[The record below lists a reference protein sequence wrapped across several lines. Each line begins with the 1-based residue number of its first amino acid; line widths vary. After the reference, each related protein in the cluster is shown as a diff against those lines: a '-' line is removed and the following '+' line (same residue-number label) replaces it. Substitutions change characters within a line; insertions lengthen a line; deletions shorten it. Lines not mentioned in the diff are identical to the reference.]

1 MSRLGQTGTMP
12 LAALQALLADPPDLP
27 VAAGLTEL
35 VDRAEGG
42 PAVLQSPPGSGKT
55 TLVPPALAVAREGR
69 VVVAQ
74 PRRIA
79 ARAAAGRLAEL
90 LAEPVGATSGY
101 AVRGERRTGP
111 DTAVEF
117 VTAGLLLRRLQH
129 DPELPGVAAVV
140 LDEVHERQVE
150 SDLLLAMLPEV
161 RATLR
166 DDLALVAMSAT
177 IDAERVAA
185 LLGAEVVTVPG
196 ALYPVGTVW
205 APAPA
210 GVPRLTPR
218 GTAPR
223 FLDHVAATVRR
234 ALAEQE
240 GDVLAFLPGARE
252 VDDVVRRL
260 TGVEALALHGRL
272 PPAEQDRALR
282 PGPRRRVVVA
292 TAVAESS
299 LTVPGV
305 RVVVDSGLAREP
317 HTDHNR
323 GLAGL
328 VTRNVSQAAADQ
340 RAGRAGREGPGVVY
354 RCWSAGEHAAF
365 ARHPQ
370 PEILSADLT
379 GTVLELAAW
388 GAPRGAGL
396 AMLDRPPPA
405 GVKAAEEV
413 LRSLGAVDD
422 DGQITERGRVVAG
435 LGTDPRLARAL
446 YDGSALVGP
455 RLAAEVVALLAEDTA
470 AGEVDLPAV
479 LRRRRREATRS
490 WRREVSRW
498 QARVAEHP
506 EPSEPP
512 QLDIAVGLVTALAQ
526 PGRIAR
532 RRGDSGRYLLA
543 GGAGARLPAS
553 PLAGSEWLA
562 VAEATRSPGEADALI
577 RSAAP
582 IDAGTA
588 LEAGAGLLRTTTD
601 VAWRDGRLVTRTV
614 TRLGAIELSAD
625 PLPDPS
631 VELVTEALQEGL
643 RTEGLDLVG
652 WSAGA
657 RALRAR
663 LAFLHEVLGDPWPDV
678 SDQAL
683 LDRVPQWLGPDLA
696 RVRTARD
703 LQRIDT
709 LTALRRLLPWPEAG
723 RLDELA
729 PERVTVPSG
738 SRVPVDY
745 RDPSRPTLAV
755 RIQEVFGW
763 ADAPALA
770 GSRVPLV
777 LELLSPARR
786 PAAVT
791 ADLAG
796 FWQTGYPQ
804 VRAELRGRYPKHPWP
819 EDPTSAA
826 ATTRT
831 KPRR

>member
-1 MSRLGQTGTMP
+1 MP
-12 LAALQALLADPPDLP
+12 LAALRTLLAAPPDLP
-27 VAAGLTEL
+27 AAAGLAEL
-35 VDRAEGG
+35 VARVGET

-55 TLVPPALAVAREGR
+55 TLVPPALAVALEGR

-79 ARAAAGRLAEL
+79 ARAAASRLAEL
-90 LAEPVGATSGY
+90 LSEPVGATSGY
-101 AVRGERRTGP
+101 AVRGERRTSR
-111 DTAVEF
+111 DTRVEF

-129 DPELPGVAAVV
+129 DPELPGVAGVV

-177 IDAERVAA
+177 LEADRVAD
-185 LLGAEVVTVPG
+185 LLGAAVVSVPG
-196 ALYPVGTVW
+196 TLHPVRTVW

-210 GVPRLTPR
+210 GVPRLSPR
-218 GTAPR
+218 GTDPR
-223 FLDHVAATVRR
+223 FLDHVAATVRQ
-234 ALAEQE
+234 AMGEQD
-240 GDVLAFLPGARE
+240 GDVLTFLPGARE
-252 VDDVVRRL
+252 VDEVVRRL
-260 TGVEALALHGRL
+260 SGLGADVLALHGRL

-305 RVVVDSGLAREP
+305 RAVVDSGLAREP
-317 HTDHNR
+317 HTDHSR

-354 RCWSAGEHAAF
+354 RCWTAGEHAAF

-379 GTVLELAAW
+379 SAVLELAAW

-396 AMLDRPPPA
+396 RMLDRPPQA
-405 GVKAAEEV
+405 AVEAAEDV
-413 LRSLGAVDD
+413 LRSLGAVDP
-422 DGQITERGRVVAG
+422 DGQITGRGRTIAR

-446 YDGSALVGP
+446 HDGAELVGP
-455 RLAAEVVALLAEDTA
+455 RLAAEVVALLAEDTGS
-470 AGEVDLPAV
+470 GEVDLPAV
-479 LRRRRREATRS
+479 LRRWRREGRPV
-490 WRREVSRW
+490 WRREVRRW
-498 QARVAEHP
+498 QDRVAGHREAG
-506 EPSEPP
+506 EPP
-512 QLDIAVGLVTALAQ
+512 ELDIAVGLVTALAQ

-532 RRGDSGRYLLA
+532 RRGGSGSYLLA
-543 GGAGARLPAS
+543 SGAGARLPAG
-553 PLAGSEWLA
+553 PLDGSEWLA
-562 VAEATRSPGEADALI
+562 VAEATRAPGQADALI

-582 IDAGTA
+582 IDAETA
-588 LEAGAGLLRTTTD
+588 LEAGAGLVVTETD
-601 VAWRDGRLVTRTV
+601 VAWRAGRLVTRVT
-614 TRLGAIELSAD
+614 TRLGAIELSSA
-625 PLPDPS
+625 PLPHPS
-631 VELVTEALQEGL
+631 PELVTAALREGL
-643 RTEGLDLVG
+643 RTEGLDVIG
-652 WSAGA
+652 WSAPA
-657 RALRAR
+657 RALRER
-663 LAFLHEVLGDPWPDV
+663 LAFLHASIGEPWPDV
-678 SDQAL
+678 SDEAL
-683 LDRVPQWLGPDLA
+683 LERVDEWLGPDLA

-703 LQRIDT
+703 LQRVDT
-709 LTALRRLLPWPEAG
+709 LAALRRLLPWPEAG

-729 PERVTVPSG
+729 PERVVVPSG
-738 SRVPVDY
+738 SRLAVDY
-745 RDPSRPTLAV
+745 RDPARPTLAV

-763 ADAPALA
+763 SQAPALA
-770 GSRVPLV
+770 GGRVPLV

-796 FWQTGYPQ
+796 FWQTGYHQ

-819 EDPTSAA
+819 QDPATAV